1 MVSIAVLDDE
11 IVYID
16 QIRKITEACM
26 KQMNT
31 EYEFRGY
38 EKEQDILEDLKK
50 GIYYDLYLLD
60 VQLPDING
68 LEIARQIR
76 RRYEEPVLIYITNYV
91 DYAVE
96 AFEVNAFRYI
106 TKQTLEEKLPQAYQ
120 AVKILLEKKK
130 VSDRFYGIE
139 RYGNLEKIFHKDIY
153 YLKKDRKY
161 VIFVHKNG
169 KSRVRSTMK
178 EILEE
183 LQDERFLAIDRSYV
197 VNINHVQ
204 AIKKREMYIK
214 NGDILPVS
222 KPRWPYVRDTFMN
235 GGL

>member
-11 IVYID
+11 AVYVD
-16 QIRKITEACM
+16 RVKKITEACM
-26 KQMNT
+26 KQMNAQ
-31 EYEFRGY
+31 YGFRSY
-38 EKEQDILEDLKK
+38 EKAQDILEDLKN

-60 VQLPDING
+60 VQLADING
-68 LEIARQIR
+68 LEVARQIR

-106 TKQTLEEKLPQAYQ
+106 TKQMLEEKLPQAYQ
-120 AVKILLEKKK
+120 AMNILLKEKK
-130 VSDRFYGIE
+130 VSERFYKIE
-139 RYGNLEKIFHKDIY
+139 RYGSLTKIFYSDIF
-153 YLKKDRKY
+153 YLKKDEKY
-161 VIFVHKNG
+161 VIFVHKGG

-178 EILEE
+178 DMLEK
-183 LQDERFLAIDRSYV
+183 LQDKRFMVIDRSYS
-197 VNINHVQ
+197 VNIDHVQ
-204 AIKKREMYIK
+204 AVKNHEIYIK

-222 KPRWPYVRDTFMN
+222 KPKWPDVRNTLMN

>member
-1 MVSIAVLDDE
+1 MISIAVLDDE
-11 IVYID
+11 VVYID

-26 KQMNT
+26 ELMNT

-38 EKEQDILEDLKK
+38 EKEQDILEDLKN
-50 GIYYDLYLLD
+50 GRYYDLYLLD

-106 TKQTLEEKLPQAYQ
+106 TKQALEEKLPQAYQ
-120 AVKILLEKKK
+120 AMNTLLKKKK
-130 VSDRFYGIE
+130 VSDRLYRIE
-139 RYGNLEKIFHKDIY
+139 RYGSQEKILYRDIY

-161 VIFVHKNG
+161 VIIVHKDG

-183 LQDERFLAIDRSYV
+183 LQDERFLAIDRSFA
-197 VNINHVQ
+197 VNINYVQ
-204 AIKKREMYIK
+204 AIKNYEIYIK

-222 KPRWPYVRDTFMN
+222 KPRLPYVRDAFIN
-235 GGL
+235 DGL